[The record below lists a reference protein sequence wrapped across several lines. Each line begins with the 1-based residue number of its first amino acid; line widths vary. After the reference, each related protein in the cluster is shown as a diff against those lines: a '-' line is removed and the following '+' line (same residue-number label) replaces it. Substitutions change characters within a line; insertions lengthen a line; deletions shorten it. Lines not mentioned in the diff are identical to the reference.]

1 MHGEAERTDDS
12 ITIIERIVHDD
23 LARFYDKEFEVVA
36 RHVRAFLN
44 DEEYVQIYIVF
55 DGRLEELRA
64 TNWAKGLTGRIRGK
78 LSSEQIEEFP
88 ILSPVS
94 KSEWPMIKRALP
106 SEQQADDYLKLGW
119 ETISSTP
126 GRPLRSLP
134 CSGARAQAP
143 DHVPCRQRKR
153 SPLQVSLPPLRPRH
167 RTPSF
172 SIAFRETDGIRM
184 RFHETPS
191 ESAISSM
198 IRCAASRGRG

>member
-94 KSEWPMIKRALP
+94 KSEWPMIKQALP
-106 SEQQADDYLKLGW
+106 SEQ
-119 ETISSTP
+119 TS
-126 GRPLRSLP
+126 
-134 CSGARAQAP
+134 
-143 DHVPCRQRKR
+143 
-153 SPLQVSLPPLRPRH
+153 
-167 RTPSF
+167 
-172 SIAFRETDGIRM
+172 
-184 RFHETPS
+184 
-191 ESAISSM
+191 
-198 IRCAASRGRG
+198 